1 MIYVYFIPESITK
14 REVEFSDEKHTNSFR
29 QWVSS
34 ITDCYKWEKRNWI
47 FYILFYMILEII
59 YSFIISNIR
68 TLTKRRPNGSQN
80 LIYGIL
86 FILVFGHL
94 GGGSG
99 GGGLLYVE
107 KKFGWSVVDYTNYR
121 R

>member
-34 ITDCYKWEKRNWI
+34 ITDCYKWEKI
-47 FYILFYMILEII
+47 DYLKFFCIDILTI

-68 TLTKRRPNGSQN
+68 TLTKRRQNGSQN

>member
-1 MIYVYFIPESITK
+1 MKNILIP
-14 REVEFSDEKHTNSFR
+14 SDNGYLQLLIVIGEKKLNF
-29 QWVSS
+29 
-34 ITDCYKWEKRNWI
+34 
-47 FYILFYMILEII
+47 FYILYIILTI

-68 TLTKRRPNGSQN
+68 TLTKRRQNGSQN

>member
-1 MIYVYFIPESITK
+1 MRK
-14 REVEFSDEKHTNSFR
+14 
-29 QWVSS
+29 
-34 ITDCYKWEKRNWI
+34 NWI
-47 FYILFYMILEII
+47 FLYLI
-59 YSFIISNIR
+59 YYTNNLSFIISNIR
-68 TLTKRRPNGSQN
+68 TLTKRRQNGSQN

>member
-1 MIYVYFIPESITK
+1 MTK
-14 REVEFSDEKHTNSFR
+14 
-29 QWVSS
+29 Q
-34 ITDCYKWEKRNWI
+34 
-47 FYILFYMILEII
+47 
-59 YSFIISNIR
+59 
-68 TLTKRRPNGSQN
+68 RPNGSHK

-94 GGGSG
+94 GKGSG

>member
-1 MIYVYFIPESITK
+1 
-14 REVEFSDEKHTNSFR
+14 
-29 QWVSS
+29 
-34 ITDCYKWEKRNWI
+34 
-47 FYILFYMILEII
+47 MILEII

-94 GGGSG
+94 GGRSG
-99 GGGLLYVE
+99 GGRLL
-107 KKFGWSVVDYTNYR
+107 
-121 R
+121 